1 MAELSPTE
9 DTLVLGD
16 AEALAGHQRHL
27 RLVLKGDRLAQRVQR
42 VLGERDLL
50 DVQMLQRDRT
60 RVSLQLQS
68 GLSTGIATVSHGPTC
83 SSGGLM
89 TLRHREDTFRDDS
102 GHLMLM
108 GTHCTTIRGDQ
119 DHLVRG

>member
-60 RVSLQLQS
+60 RVSLQLQ
-68 GLSTGIATVSHGPTC
+68 
-83 SSGGLM
+83 
-89 TLRHREDTFRDDS
+89 
-102 GHLMLM
+102 
-108 GTHCTTIRGDQ
+108 
-119 DHLVRG
+119 